1 MNFQL
6 FWSVKVIKMHTSKA
20 IQVMGALNQT
30 EIKELDDFI
39 NSPYF
44 NTNSN
49 IIRLFELVKKHYPAF
64 EPEKIEKEILF
75 AKLFPGKPY
84 NEQIMKN
91 LSSQLLQLS
100 LEFLGINK
108 YRNRN
113 INDKELDILSELN
126 AKRLDNIFGSK
137 LKKIEKDLLDTTH
150 MIHPLFFH
158 LHKLETIKTQFLLSR
173 DRQKYAADNVM
184 KTGDYLIYYFI
195 TELTRIAIDLNANM
209 TSFNIRHEKDLVK
222 EVLDKLDFSHI
233 LKYLNDNNY
242 QYSDMIGVYYYR
254 LAAMLESN
262 TENFNNFKNSILEN
276 AHKFSIYEL
285 ASLIDS
291 LHNIAIQLVND
302 GIESGVWNEFEVIK
316 LKIKYRTLS
325 LRTGGVISQLTFRN
339 IIFTTVRLNQVSW
352 TEEFI
357 ENNIQLVNKDSRESI
372 YNHAMGIIAYVK
384 KDYDTALKLLSSVDL
399 DNPFYAS
406 DVKTH
411 IAIIYFEQGH
421 YDSCINVLDSFRHII
436 TSREDFSAIFKEVN
450 LHFINAL
457 TGLIKAKGSSK
468 KEPALRKIKEKLEA
482 QKMVNH
488 KNWLLKK
495 TGEMLGEPEN

>member
-357 ENNIQLVNKDSRESI
+357 ENNIQLVNKDSRQSI

>member
-1 MNFQL
+1 
-6 FWSVKVIKMHTSKA
+6 MHTSKA
-20 IQVMGALNQT
+20 IQVISSLDQT
-30 EIKELDDFI
+30 EIKELGDFI

-49 IIRLFELVKKHYPAF
+49 ITKLFGLIRKQHPDPEQ
-64 EPEKIEKEILF
+64 EKIEKEVLF
-75 AKLFPGKPY
+75 SKLFPGKPY

-91 LSSQLLQLS
+91 LSSQLLQLT

-108 YRNRN
+108 YRNKN

-184 KTGDYLIYYFI
+184 KTGDYLIYFFI

-209 TSFNIRHEKDLVK
+209 TSFNIKHEKDLVK
-222 EVLDKLDFSHI
+222 EVLDKLDFRHI

-262 TENFNNFKNSILEN
+262 TENFDNFKNSILEN

-285 ASLIDS
+285 ASLLDS

-302 GIESGVWNEFEVIK
+302 GLESGVWNEFEVVK
-316 LKIKYRTLS
+316 LKIKYNTLA
-325 LRTGGVISQLTFRN
+325 LRTGGIISQLTFRN
-339 IIFTTVRLNQVSW
+339 IVFTTVRLNQISW
-352 TEEFI
+352 SEEFI
-357 ENNIQLVNKDSRESI
+357 ENNIGLVNKDSRESI
-372 YNHAMGIIAYVK
+372 YNHARGIIAYVK
-384 KDYDTALKLLSSVDL
+384 KDYDSALKFLSSVDL
-399 DNPFYAS
+399 ENPFYAS

-457 TGLIKAKGSSK
+457 TGLIKAKSFPE
-468 KEPALRKIKEKLEA
+468 KEGALRKIKVKLEA

-495 TGEMLGEPEN
+495 TAEMLAGSADQ

>member
-1 MNFQL
+1 
-6 FWSVKVIKMHTSKA
+6 MHTSKA